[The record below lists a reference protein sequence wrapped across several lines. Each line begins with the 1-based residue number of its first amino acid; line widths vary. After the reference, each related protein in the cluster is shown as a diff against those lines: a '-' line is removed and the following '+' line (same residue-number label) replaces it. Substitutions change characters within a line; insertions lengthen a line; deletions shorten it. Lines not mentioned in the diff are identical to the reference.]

1 MAKEESY
8 LLFSLEKEKS
18 KKLAQA
24 ISNETARK
32 ILNYLSRNDA
42 SESYIAKALNLPL
55 STVHYNLQN
64 LKESNLIKSKD
75 FYWSEKGKKIE
86 MYTVSKKF
94 IVISP
99 AGQALGSSLKNI
111 LPVGLGGIIVSGLL
125 YLFSEKPI
133 IYEEALFQSAQ
144 KSLALASPAEKGF
157 TLMPEHALW
166 FLLGVFFIVI
176 LLLIIDFIR
185 RKRKLNQII

>member
-8 LLFSLEKEKS
+8 LLFSLEEEKS

-32 ILNYLSRNDA
+32 ILNHLSKNDS
-42 SESYIAKALNLPL
+42 SETDVAKALNLPL
-55 STVHYNLQN
+55 STVHYNMQN
-64 LKESNLIKSKD
+64 LKQSNLVKVKG

-86 MYTVSKKF
+86 VYTVSKKL

-99 AGQALGSSLKNI
+99 FGSNFGNALKNI
-111 LPVGLGGIIVSGLL
+111 LPVGLAGIVISGLL
-125 YLFSEKPI
+125 YLFSEKPVV
-133 IYEEALFQSAQ
+133 YEKALAQ
-144 KSLALASPAEKGF
+144 GTQESMALASPIKEGF

-166 FLLGVFFIVI
+166 FLFGALFIVLI
-176 LLLIIDFIR
+176 LLIINLIR
-185 RKRKLNQII
+185 KK

>member
-8 LLFSLEKEKS
+8 LLFSLEEEKS

-125 YLFSEKPI
+125 YLFSKKP
-133 IYEEALFQSAQ
+133 EEILL
-144 KSLALASPAEKGF
+144 KSSQFAAPETEAFALAGAEKGF

-185 RKRKLNQII
+185 RKRK